1 MEYYRYKA
9 KDEKGRTYTG
19 VMNAINEVDL
29 HARLKEEGKYLVSVK
44 EETNKKV
51 VTKRF
56 KSNVISE
63 FSRNIGELV
72 GSGITLVHA
81 LKIIAEDE
89 SIKPKEREVYLAIL
103 KQIRSGVSLSEALE
117 MQGDAF
123 PPLFI
128 NMMKSSESTGNIDEI
143 ALQMATYYDKD
154 YRLNEKIKSSMTYP
168 KILGGLIVVVVA
180 VIMGYVLP
188 QFDSLFATMESL
200 PATTRV
206 LMAISDFVKTRWYV
220 CIFVGVVL
228 FMAGKLLMS
237 IPQVKFFMDK
247 LELHLPKIGKLR
259 KVVYTARFART
270 LASLYSA
277 GIPIMSCL
285 VIAKSTIGNQYIEKQ
300 FEQVIADVRAG
311 ENLSDSLDKVDGF
324 TKKLSSTVRVG
335 EETGSLDKML
345 VSTANQMEY
354 DSEIALNKMVAYL
367 EPVMIVVMAVIVGFI
382 MIAVIQPIYGSYA
395 SMANAN

>member
-1 MEYYRYKA
+1 MEYYRYVA
-9 KDEKGRTYTG
+9 KDEKGKTYTG

-29 HARLKEEGKYLVSVK
+29 HARLKEEGKFLVSVK
-44 EETNKKV
+44 EEAKEKV
-51 VTKRF
+51 ATKRF
-56 KSNVISE
+56 KSNVIAE
-63 FSRNIGELV
+63 FSRNIGELI

-81 LKIIAEDE
+81 LKIIADDE

-103 KQIRSGVSLSEALE
+103 KQIRAGTSLSEALE
-117 MQGDAF
+117 SQGDAF

-128 NMMKSSESTGNIDEI
+128 NMMKSSESTGNIDDI

-154 YRLNEKIKSSMTYP
+154 YQLNEKIKSSMTYP
-168 KILGGLIVVVVA
+168 KILGALIVVVVA
-180 VIMGYVLP
+180 IIMGFVLP
-188 QFDSLFATMESL
+188 QFESLFATMDEL
-200 PATTRV
+200 PVTTSV
-206 LMAISDFVKTRWYV
+206 LMAISDFVKNRWYV
-220 CIFVGVVL
+220 CIFIGVILYMLVKFL
-228 FMAGKLLMS
+228 TT

-247 LELHLPKIGKLR
+247 MEIHLPKIGKLR

-270 LASLYSA
+270 LASLYAA
-277 GIPIMSCL
+277 GVPIMSCL
-285 VIAKSTIGNQYIEKQ
+285 VIAKTTIGNRYIEKQ
-300 FEQVIADVRAG
+300 FEKVISDVRAG
-311 ENLSDSLDKVDGF
+311 ENLSDALDKVDGF

-367 EPVMIVVMAVIVGFI
+367 EPVMIVVMATIVGFI

-395 SMANAN
+395 SMANGN

>member
-9 KDEKGRTYTG
+9 KDEKGKNYSG
-19 VMNAINEVDL
+19 VMAAINEVDL
-29 HARLKEEGKYLVSVK
+29 HARLKEEGKYLVSIK
-44 EETNKKV
+44 EESAKKV
-51 VTKRF
+51 ATKRF

-63 FSRNIGELV
+63 FARNIGELI

-81 LKIIAEDE
+81 LKIIADDE
-89 SIKPKEREVYLAIL
+89 SIKPKEREVYLAVL

-128 NMMKSSESTGNIDEI
+128 NMMKSSESTGNIDDI

-180 VIMGYVLP
+180 VIMGFVLP
-188 QFDSLFATMESL
+188 QFESLFATMDSL
-200 PATTRV
+200 PVTTRA
-206 LMAISDFVKTRWYV
+206 LMAISDFVKNRWYV
-220 CIFVGVVL
+220 CIFIGVIL
-228 FMAGKLLMS
+228 FMLFKLLTS

-285 VIAKSTIGNQYIEKQ
+285 VIAKTTIGNQYIEKQ